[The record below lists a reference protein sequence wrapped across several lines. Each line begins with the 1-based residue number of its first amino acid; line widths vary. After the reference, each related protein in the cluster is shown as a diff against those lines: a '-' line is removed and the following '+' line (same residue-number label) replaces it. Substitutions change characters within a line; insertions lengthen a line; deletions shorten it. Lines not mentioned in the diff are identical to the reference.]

1 MFLTPVHKPAEFIV
15 QVFAHVVTV
24 SKTSQD
30 DDRLTC
36 MESQVNV
43 SLGNLAV
50 KSLYQYKLKTQ
61 KLSTTRRFDPLEI
74 TVCTCHC
81 NFSGA

>member
-1 MFLTPVHKPAEFIV
+1 MFLALAHKPTEFIV

-36 MESQVNV
+36 MESQVNN

-50 KSLYQYKLKTQ
+50 KSLHQYKLKTQ
-61 KLSTTRRFDPLEI
+61 KLCTTKKSDPLEI
-74 TVCTCHC
+74 TVCV
-81 NFSGA
+81 FSGA